1 MVVLN
6 RYYCMTNNPEHG
18 AIISANTET
27 SYKQFIH
34 LKKTKPPK
42 SHKDVSILATQFANC
57 KF

>member
-1 MVVLN
+1 
-6 RYYCMTNNPEHG
+6 MTNNPEHG